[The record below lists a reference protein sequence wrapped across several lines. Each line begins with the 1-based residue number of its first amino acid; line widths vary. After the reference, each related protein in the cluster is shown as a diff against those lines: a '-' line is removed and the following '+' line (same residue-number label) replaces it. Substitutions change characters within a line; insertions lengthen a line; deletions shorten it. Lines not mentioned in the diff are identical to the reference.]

1 MLKTSD
7 WGASE
12 RNLGGVPMKVEFM
25 RNTMTSLGNTR
36 AGQVVELPEQEA
48 KLLIRNG
55 RCAAYQEK
63 VLANTSIGLEV
74 SDAPLVKRGR
84 PKKVQ

>member
-1 MLKTSD
+1 MLKSSD

-12 RNLGGVPMKVEFM
+12 RNLGGVPMKVEFV

-36 AGQVVELPEQEA
+36 VGQVVELPEQEA
-48 KLLIRNG
+48 KLMIKAG

-63 VLANTSIGLEV
+63 VLANTSVGLEV
-74 SDAPLVKRGR
+74 SDAPLIKRGR

>member
-1 MLKTSD
+1 MLKSSD

-36 AGQVVELPEQEA
+36 VGQVVELPEQEA
-48 KLLIRNG
+48 KLLIKTG

-63 VLANTSIGLEV
+63 VLVNTSVGLQV
-74 SDAPLVKRGR
+74 SEAPLIKRGR

>member
-7 WGASE
+7 WGTPE
-12 RNLGGVPMKVEFM
+12 GNLGGVPMKVEFM

-36 AGQVVELPEQEA
+36 IGQVVELPEQEA
-48 KLLIRNG
+48 KLLMKAG
-55 RCAAYQEK
+55 RCAAYVER
-63 VLANTSIGLEV
+63 VLENTSIGLEV
-74 SDAPLVKRGR
+74 SETPLVKRGR

>member
-1 MLKTSD
+1 MLKSSD

-36 AGQVVELPEQEA
+36 VGQVVELPEQEA
-48 KLLIRNG
+48 KLLIKTG

-63 VLANTSIGLEV
+63 VLVNTSVGLEV
-74 SDAPLVKRGR
+74 SEAPLIKRGR

>member
-1 MLKTSD
+1 MLKSSD

-12 RNLGGVPMKVEFM
+12 RNLGGVPMKVEFV
-25 RNTMTSLGNTR
+25 RNTMTSSGNVR
-36 AGQVVELPEQEA
+36 VGQVVELPEQEA
-48 KLLIRNG
+48 KLLIKTG

-63 VLANTSIGLEV
+63 VLVNTSVGLQV
-74 SDAPLVKRGR
+74 SEAPLIKRGR

>member
-1 MLKTSD
+1 MLKSSD

-12 RNLGGVPMKVEFM
+12 RNLGGVPMKVEFV

-36 AGQVVELPEQEA
+36 VGQVVELPEQEA
-48 KLLIRNG
+48 KLMIKAG
-55 RCAAYQEK
+55 RCATYQEK
-63 VLANTSIGLEV
+63 VLANTSVGLEV
-74 SDAPLVKRGR
+74 SDAPLIKRGR

>member
-1 MLKTSD
+1 MLKSSD

-12 RNLGGVPMKVEFM
+12 RNLGGVPMKVEFV

-36 AGQVVELPEQEA
+36 VGQVVELPEQEA
-48 KLLIRNG
+48 KLMIKAG

-63 VLANTSIGLEV
+63 VLVNTSVGLQV
-74 SDAPLVKRGR
+74 SEAPLIKRGR

>member
-1 MLKTSD
+1 MLKSSD

-12 RNLGGVPMKVEFM
+12 RNLGGVPMKVEFV
-25 RNTMTSLGNTR
+25 RNTMTSAGNAR
-36 AGQVVELPEQEA
+36 VGQVVELPEQEA
-48 KLLIRNG
+48 KLLIKTG

-63 VLANTSIGLEV
+63 VLVNTSIGLEV

>member
-1 MLKTSD
+1 MLKSSD

-25 RNTMTSLGNTR
+25 RNTMTSLGNAR
-36 AGQVVELPEQEA
+36 IGQVVELPEQEA
-48 KLLIRNG
+48 KLLIKTG

-63 VLANTSIGLEV
+63 VLENTSIGLQV
-74 SDAPLVKRGR
+74 SETPLIKRGR

>member
-7 WGASE
+7 WGASGG
-12 RNLGGVPMKVEFM
+12 NLGGVPMKVEFM

-36 AGQVVELPEQEA
+36 IGQVVELPEQEA
-48 KLLIRNG
+48 KLLIRAG
-55 RCAAYQEK
+55 RCAAYVEK
-63 VLANTSIGLEV
+63 VLENTSIGLDSET
-74 SDAPLVKRGR
+74 PLIKRGR

>member
-48 KLLIRNG
+48 KLLIKNG

>member
-36 AGQVVELPEQEA
+36 IGQVVELPEQEA
-48 KLLIRNG
+48 KSMIRAG
-55 RCAAYQEK
+55 RCAEFK
-63 VLANTSIGLEV
+63 DTVLVNTSIGLEV
-74 SDAPLVKRGR
+74 SEAPLIKRGR

>member
-36 AGQVVELPEQEA
+36 IGQVVELPEQEA
-48 KLLIRNG
+48 KLLIKTG

-63 VLANTSIGLEV
+63 VLANTSVGLEV
-74 SDAPLVKRGR
+74 SEAPLIKRGR

>member
-1 MLKTSD
+1 MLKSSD

-12 RNLGGVPMKVEFM
+12 RNLGGVPMKVEFV
-25 RNTMTSLGNTR
+25 RNTMTSAGNTR
-36 AGQVVELPEQEA
+36 VGQVVELPEQEA
-48 KLLIRNG
+48 KLLIKTG

-63 VLANTSIGLEV
+63 VLVNTSVGLEV
-74 SDAPLVKRGR
+74 SDAPLIKRGR

>member
-1 MLKTSD
+1 MLKSSD

-12 RNLGGVPMKVEFM
+12 RNLGGVPMKVEFV
-25 RNTMTSLGNTR
+25 RNTMTSTGNVR
-36 AGQVVELPEQEA
+36 VGQVVELPEQEA
-48 KLLIRNG
+48 KLLIKTG

-63 VLANTSIGLEV
+63 VLENTSIGLQV
-74 SDAPLVKRGR
+74 SEAPLIKRGR

>member
-12 RNLGGVPMKVEFM
+12 GNLGGVPMKVEFM

-36 AGQVVELPEQEA
+36 IGQVVELPEQEA
-48 KLLIRNG
+48 KLLIKAG
-55 RCAAYQEK
+55 RCAVYQEK
-63 VLANTSIGLEV
+63 FLANTSIGLEV
-74 SDAPLVKRGR
+74 SEAPLIKRGR
-84 PKKVQ
+84 PKKVS

>member
-1 MLKTSD
+1 MLKSSD

-36 AGQVVELPEQEA
+36 IGQVVELPEQEA
-48 KLLIRNG
+48 KLMIRAG
-55 RCAAYQEK
+55 RCAEYQEQ
-63 VLANTSIGLEV
+63 VLVNTSIGLEV
-74 SDAPLVKRGR
+74 SEAPLIKRGR
-84 PKKVQ
+84 PRKVQ